1 MLWNKQPLT
10 MSLSLFCVGYL
21 VLYLGPVLM
30 DGLYTWWDS
39 FGDNYFICEWLSA
52 RDSFQFMNGNRH
64 FSFSTR
70 ICDGAYF
77 MESFPLEINS
87 FRVFHSLHIGY
98 GFLYLFQLTVG
109 RSFYDGSWAR
119 YCSMNIRMLLQV
131 IYCYVLLAEL

>member
-30 DGLYTWWDS
+30 DGLYTWRDS

-64 FSFSTR
+64 SSFSTW

-77 MESFPLEINS
+77 MESFSLEINS
-87 FRVFHSLHIGY
+87 FRVFLLSILAM
-98 GFLYLFQLTVG
+98 GFCTYSSWLQEEASMMVAEQDTVLWTLECCYK
-109 RSFYDGSWAR
+109 SFIAMFS
-119 YCSMNIRMLLQV
+119 
-131 IYCYVLLAEL
+131 